1 MQPQK
6 YLIVM
11 KYLAISFPFIGFFG
25 FGSIAMEFEK
35 YIENS
40 RGAFTSAASALI
52 LSGCIIGVVL
62 GVVYNNERKSVRNP
76 KSVVIIECF
85 ATAAPVVG
93 LELAMLVLG
102 EGTWASLYWGFIA
115 SFILG
120 LVCFFHPKRVILP
133 SGGMIASM
141 AISAVVIVATLI
153 IFVQVKMG

>member
-1 MQPQK
+1 MGKGMQAQK
-6 YLIVM
+6 YLVVM
-11 KYLAISFPFIGFFG
+11 KYLAISFPFIGLFG
-25 FGSIAMEFEK
+25 FGSIAME
-35 YIENS
+35 IENYLEKWS
-40 RGAFTSAASALI
+40 GAPWFLF
-52 LSGCIIGVVL
+52 LSSCIVGVVL
-62 GVVYNNERKSVRNP
+62 GVVYNNERKYVRNP